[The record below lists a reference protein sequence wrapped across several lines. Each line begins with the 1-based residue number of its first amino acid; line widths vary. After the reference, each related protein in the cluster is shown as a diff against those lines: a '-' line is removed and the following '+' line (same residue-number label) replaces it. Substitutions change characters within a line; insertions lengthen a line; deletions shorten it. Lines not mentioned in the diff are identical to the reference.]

1 MPHNQS
7 HKSLDDVHESVN
19 VYKGKSKFKRLI
31 SFIGPAYLISVGYMD
46 PGNWATDLAGGSA
59 FGYTLLWVLLMSNLM
74 ALLLQSLSSR
84 LGIVRGRDLA
94 QVNRETYPK
103 RMNYV
108 LYFLAEIAIAACDLA
123 EVLGMAIGLNLL
135 FGLDLIWGVL
145 ISFADTFLLL
155 YLQKLGMRKME
166 LFIVGTIALIG
177 SCFLIEMFL
186 AKPDMVEVA
195 KGFIPSMPNGAA
207 LYIAIGIIGATVMPH
222 NLYLHSALVQTR
234 KIPRDRES
242 IKKAIKYNF
251 IDSAVALNMAFFVN
265 AAILILAAS
274 VFHKNGL
281 HQVADLSDAYHLLGG
296 MLGTEWASKLFAI
309 ALILAGQ
316 SSTVT
321 GTLAGQI
328 VMEGYLRLRIS
339 PLLRRLI
346 TRLLAILPAVFV
358 ILWLGESKVGELLI
372 FSQVVLSM
380 QLAFAVI
387 PLIHVVSDKEKM
399 GEFAIKPMM
408 ICLSWLIAVI
418 IAVLNFKLVYEE
430 VTTWIQEFDNIF
442 LTIFLLVA
450 SFGLLVLLVMTIF
463 YPLVVKRKPNPIEV
477 HSNFEDLN
485 FTAATKFSKI
495 LLALDFSPSD
505 ENVINQALRMATGEV
520 TFLLTHVVESA
531 TVKYTGD
538 VTDDY
543 EARND
548 LLQLEKYVKYLRE
561 QGLKVTYELTFNNRV
576 EAIKE
581 LIERESVDLL
591 IVGSH
596 GHTGLKDI
604 VFGETVNKLRHAVK
618 IPVLIAQ

>member
-1 MPHNQS
+1 MANN
-7 HKSLDDVHESVN
+7 HKSLDDVHESVQ
-19 VYKGKSKFKRLI
+19 VYKGKSRLKRVI

-74 ALLLQSLSSR
+74 ALLLQSLSTR

-103 RMNYV
+103 KMNYV

-135 FGLDLIWGVL
+135 FGIDLLWGVL

-155 YLQKLGMRKME
+155 YLQKLGMRKLE
-166 LFIVGTIALIG
+166 LFIVGTIAVIG
-177 SCFLIEMFL
+177 GCFLVEMFL
-186 AKPDMVEVA
+186 AKPDMVHVA
-195 KGFIPSMPNGAA
+195 KGFIPSLPNGAA

-234 KIPRDRES
+234 KIPKDAAS

-251 IDSAVALNMAFFVN
+251 IDSSIALNMAFFVN

-274 VFHKNGL
+274 VFHKNGM
-281 HQVADLSDAYHLLGG
+281 HQVADLEDAYHLLGG

-316 SSTVT
+316 SSTIT

-346 TRLLAILPAVFV
+346 TRLVAIIPAIVV
-358 ILWLGESKVGELLI
+358 IIWAGESKVGDLLI
-372 FSQVVLSM
+372 FSQVILSM
-380 QLAFAVI
+380 QLAFAII
-387 PLIHVVSDKEKM
+387 PLIHFVSDKETM
-399 GEFAIKPMM
+399 GIFAIKPLMK
-408 ICLSWLIAVI
+408 IASWLIAFI
-418 IAVLNFKLVYEE
+418 IAGLNFKLVYEE
-430 VTTWIQEFDNIF
+430 VTSWIVEFNNIF
-442 LTIFLLVA
+442 LTLFLLLC
-450 SFGLLVLLVMTIF
+450 SLGLFVLLVMTVL
-463 YPLVVKRKPNPIEV
+463 YPLFAKKKDETGEV
-477 HSNFEDLN
+477 HTTFEELNFEK
-485 FTAATKFSKI
+485 APSFSRI
-495 LLALDFSPSD
+495 LLALDFSISD
-505 ENVINQALRMATGEV
+505 QEVINQALRIGKEGTV
-520 TFLLTHVVESA
+520 FWLTHVVESA
-531 TVKYTGD
+531 TVKYTGQE
-538 VTDDY
+538 TDDY

-548 LLQLEKYVKYLRE
+548 LIQLEKYAAYLKE
-561 QGLKVTYELTFNNRV
+561 CGFEVCYELTYNNRV
-576 EAIKE
+576 DAIKK
-581 LIERESVDLL
+581 LIDRESVDLL

-596 GHTGLKDI
+596 GHTGFKDLL
-604 VFGETVNKLRHAVK
+604 FGETVNKLRHVVK